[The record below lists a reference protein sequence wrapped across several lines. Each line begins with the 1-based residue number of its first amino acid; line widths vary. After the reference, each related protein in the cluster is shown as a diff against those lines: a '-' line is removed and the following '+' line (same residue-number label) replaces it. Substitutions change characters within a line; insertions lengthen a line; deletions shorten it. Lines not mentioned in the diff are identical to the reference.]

1 MNKKDDFAFYTTKFF
16 ESYLPGSRNVSPNTI
31 LSYRDTFT
39 KLLVYMRDRCSVTP
53 DKVTFKSLD
62 HDTIESFL
70 AYLENDQNCS
80 LATRNQRL
88 AALKSFFR
96 FVEVERPDLLL
107 QCQSIIAIRNKNA
120 PRPVIEY
127 LNHDEIKLL
136 LEQPDTTLHKERR
149 DLALIELMYDS
160 AARVQEICDLTV
172 RNLQLKSPAV
182 MRVYGKG
189 RKTRDI
195 PLDAH
200 CVKLLRNY
208 MNEYHL
214 NRPEMYDRPLF
225 FNSRQEHLSRSGVSF
240 ILSKYIRRANEN
252 GGNISEKITPH
263 CLRHSKAMHMVEAGI
278 NLIYIRDFLG
288 HESIETTQVYA
299 KANPEVRRKA
309 LAKMEDKTSPKVN
322 TEDWNDNPGI
332 MDFLHGIRK

>member
-1 MNKKDDFAFYTTKFF
+1 MNRKDDFAFYTSKFF

-31 LSYRDTFT
+31 LAYRDTFT
-39 KLLVYMRDRCSVTP
+39 KLLVYMRDCRSIAP
-53 DKVTFKSLD
+53 DKVTFKSLN
-62 HDTIESFL
+62 HDTIENFL

-120 PRPVIEY
+120 PKPVIEY
-127 LNHDEIKLL
+127 LSHDEIKLL
-136 LEQPDTTLHKERR
+136 LEQPDTTIHKERR

-195 PLDAH
+195 PLDVH
-200 CVKLLRNY
+200 CVELLRNY

-214 NRPEMYDRPLF
+214 NRPEMYDHPLF

-240 ILSKYIRRANEN
+240 ILSKYIQRANEN
-252 GGNISEKITPH
+252 GGNISKKITPH

-299 KANPEVRRKA
+299 KANPEVRREA
-309 LAKMEDKTSPKVN
+309 IAKMEDKVSPKTN
-322 TEDWNDNPGI
+322 GSDWNDDPGI
-332 MDFLHGIRK
+332 MDFLHSIRK